1 MFGDGQVNFQA
12 FYELWFKNRCEFTNR
27 EEFDK
32 LLLSLEKA

>member
-12 FYELWFKNRCEFTNR
+12 FYELWLKNGGVFTNR

-32 LLLSLEKA
+32 LLLPLE